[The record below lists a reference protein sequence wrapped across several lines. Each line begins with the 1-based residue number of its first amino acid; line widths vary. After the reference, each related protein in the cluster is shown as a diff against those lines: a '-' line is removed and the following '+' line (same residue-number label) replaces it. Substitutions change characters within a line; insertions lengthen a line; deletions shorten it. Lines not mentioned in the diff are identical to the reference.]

1 MKILLIF
8 TFCLVSGPVT
18 CSDVI
23 GYSGGSVIIISN
35 IKWYTHDSKYICKV
49 EGNDCSDI
57 IRAETKRHQ
66 VQDGRFMLY
75 SNTGKHFLV
84 LIRKLKPQDA
94 GTYRFGLGNQ
104 NNSTVNLKVYNSG
117 SCEVPKIMNTYL
129 GQNIAITCNYP
140 GQYEKNYKYFDSVN
154 FDSKIN
160 TILDTDTKSQN
171 GRFSISDDKSA
182 KVLSVNISNVTETD
196 EVFYLLGVYN
206 GDGAVRYWSFFAE
219 IQLNIKGSNM
229 MTSSSQTEIQS
240 TVCFSSSAFISVCIC
255 AVLLLIGGF
264 ALIIYKLRRQK
275 TQGSRTSSRRHPEA
289 FNKAHSDP
297 GNNQADY
304 ECLDPETQLT
314 SVYDTIQ
321 V

>member
-35 IKWYTHDSKYICKV
+35 INWYTHDSKYICKV

-57 IRAETKRHQ
+57 IRADTKRHQ
-66 VQDGRFMLY
+66 LQDGRFLLY
-75 SNTGKHFLV
+75 SSSKKLFLV
-84 LIRKLKPQDA
+84 LIRRLKPQDA

-104 NNSTVNLKVYNSG
+104 DNSTVNLKVHNSA
-117 SCEVPKIMNTYL
+117 SCEVPKIMNAYL
-129 GQNIAITCNYP
+129 GQNITITCKYP
-140 GQYEKNYKYFDSVN
+140 GQYEKNYKYFDSLD
-154 FDSKIN
+154 FDTKIN
-160 TILDTDTKSQN
+160 TILNTDTKSQN
-171 GRFSISDDKSA
+171 GRFSVSDDKSV

-206 GDGAVRYWSFFAE
+206 KEGAVRYWSFFAE
-219 IQLNIKGSNM
+219 IQLHIKG
-229 MTSSSQTEIQS
+229 
-240 TVCFSSSAFISVCIC
+240 SSAFISVCVC
-255 AVLLLIGGF
+255 MALLLIGGF
-264 ALIIYKLRRQK
+264 ALMIYKLRCQK
-275 TQGSRTSSRRHPEA
+275 TQGSRTSSRTHPEA
-289 FNKAHSDP
+289 SNKAHSDP

-304 ECLDPETQLT
+304 ECLNPETQQT

-321 V
+321 TF

>member
-104 NNSTVNLKVYNSG
+104 NNSTVNLKVYNSAFCG
-117 SCEVPKIMNTYL
+117 VPKILNAYL
-129 GQNIAITCNYP
+129 GQNITITCKYP
-140 GQYEKNYKYFDSVN
+140 GEYESNNKYIDSVDDN
-154 FDSKIN
+154 NLIKNILN
-160 TILDTDTKSQN
+160 TNTNSQN
-171 GRFSISDDKSA
+171 GRFSITDDKSA

-196 EVFYLLGVYN
+196 EVFYLLGVWN
-206 GDGAVRYWSFFAE
+206 GDGAVRYYTYFAE
-219 IQLNIKGSNM
+219 IQLHIKASSTTIQPTTTGSNM
-229 MTSSSQTEIQS
+229 MTSSSQTEFQS
-240 TVCFSSSAFISVCIC
+240 TMCFSSSAFISVCIC
-255 AVLLLIGGF
+255 AALLLIGGF
-264 ALIIYKLRRQK
+264 ALMIYKLRRQK
-275 TQGSRTSSRRHPEA
+275 TQDYAASSKSENNKPVTSNRHTD
-289 FNKAHSDP
+289 SD
-297 GNNQADY
+297 NLY
-304 ECLDPETQLT
+304 ENFRMT
-314 SVYDTIQ
+314 
-321 V
+321 